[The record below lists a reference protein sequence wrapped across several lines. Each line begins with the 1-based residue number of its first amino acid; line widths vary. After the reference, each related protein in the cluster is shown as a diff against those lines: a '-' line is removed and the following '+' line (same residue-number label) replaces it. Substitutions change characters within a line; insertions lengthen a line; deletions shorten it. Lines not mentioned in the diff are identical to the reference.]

1 MPLILFLVLEM
12 SDLIL
17 ILTAPTLTV
26 GFSLEVSLGLS
37 LTAPTLTMQ
46 TQESSKAVPAV
57 PLYVHSMKSLYDE
70 L

>member
-46 TQESSKAVPAV
+46 TQESPKAVS
-57 PLYVHSMKSLYDE
+57 LYVHSMKSLYDE